1 MVRVVKKESCGWIV
15 KNCRKFINMN
25 GINIVLN
32 CYQQA
37 LEKHDERVANKAAV
51 IIVGIGF
58 DIGFQGYIEYPLLLN
73 YIKWNFTKEIF

>member
-1 MVRVVKKESCGWIV
+1 
-15 KNCRKFINMN
+15 MN

-73 YIKWNFTKEIF
+73 YIK